1 MTQLDIPIT
10 LFAATEQDKFRK
22 PRTGMW
28 QELIEHYD
36 LDDTDGPDLQA
47 SIFVGDAGG
56 RLGDLDSKTNADF
69 ACSDRYDGSE

>member
-1 MTQLDIPIT
+1 
-10 LFAATEQDKFRK
+10 
-22 PRTGMW
+22 MW

-36 LDDTDGPDLQA
+36 LDDTDGPDMQA

-69 ACSDRYDGSE
+69 ACSDRYDGSERY